1 MTDDEVQALIEKQ
14 KEEQQEKETEEET
27 TVEEEVDPE
36 LLEAQ
41 QNMAQY
47 ASAEPITTDGNVYN
61 IMLVGLDTTDKGW
74 IGNSDSMI
82 LISVNYRL
90 EQISMISLMRDT
102 HVMIPG
108 IGYRK
113 LNATY
118 PNGGGP
124 LLVKTVEENYKID
137 VDRYVTVD
145 FGSMIDI
152 IDEIGTIEI
161 TFTPKEA
168 ENANKSI
175 KQQCRILGLKSNK
188 YLIPGEGTYECNG
201 MQAVAYARIR
211 KVGNSDYQRTE
222 RQREVLLKLLDKVK
236 AMSFED
242 LDRLATRLLPL
253 LTHNVPE
260 SEFWGL
266 LAKAPTLMKYK
277 IISDRIPYD
286 GMYHGYNGDLVPD
299 WEPTVRKLKETIYLS
314 LIDHIDGAI
323 ERYENQ
329 IQFANPLLWE
339 IKQYYP
345 SEFKVG
351 VQSLNILKKMLGIE
365 LPVDEAA
372 FIALHFI
379 TAEYDTKMDVT
390 FDIPR
395 LIDDIIAIVES
406 EFSIK
411 INKESIHYERFI
423 THLKF
428 FAARVLQ
435 AKQMPDDDDFLF
447 RNMIRDQYKKSY
459 ACAQM
464 IRQHL
469 GECYKVAISE
479 EEVVYLT
486 VHIKRVT
493 MHVD

>member
-1 MTDDEVQALIEKQ
+1 MPDTGEILMKIIKIVNNNIVTSLDEQNREIIVMGRGLGFGRKPGMPIEDEKVEKVFRLNSAGENQ
-14 KEEQQEKETEEET
+14 K
-27 TVEEEVDPE
+27 
-36 LLEAQ
+36 
-41 QNMAQY
+41 
-47 ASAEPITTDGNVYN
+47 
-61 IMLVGLDTTDKGW
+61 LV
-74 IGNSDSMI
+74 
-82 LISVNYRL
+82 
-90 EQISMISLMRDT
+90 
-102 HVMIPG
+102 
-108 IGYRK
+108 
-113 LNATY
+113 
-118 PNGGGP
+118 
-124 LLVKTVEENYKID
+124 
-137 VDRYVTVD
+137 
-145 FGSMIDI
+145 DI
-152 IDEIGTIEI
+152 IQDIPLEHIKAADQIIEY
-161 TFTPKEA
+161 A
-168 ENANKSI
+168 KSI
-175 KQQCRILGLKSNK
+175 LG
-188 YLIPGEGTYECNG
+188 
-201 MQAVAYARIR
+201 
-211 KVGNSDYQRTE
+211 E
-222 RQREVLLKLLDKVK
+222 R
-236 AMSFED
+236 
-242 LDRLATRLLPL
+242 
-253 LTHNVPE
+253 
-260 SEFWGL
+260 
-266 LAKAPTLMKYK
+266 
-277 IISDRIPYD
+277 
-286 GMYHGYNGDLVPD
+286 
-299 WEPTVRKLKETIYLS
+299 LKETIYLS

-323 ERYENQ
+323 DRYKNQ
-329 IQFANPLLWE
+329 IQFTNPLLWE

-351 VQSLNILKKMLGIE
+351 VQSLSILRKMLGIE

-411 INKESIHYERFI
+411 IDKESIHYERFI

-464 IRQHL
+464 IRQRL
-469 GECYKVAISE
+469 GECYKVTISE

>member
-1 MTDDEVQALIEKQ
+1 MENACMHDTGEFLMKIIKIVNNNIVTSLDEQNREIIVMGRGLGFGRKPGMTIDDGKVEKVFRLNSAGENQ
-14 KEEQQEKETEEET
+14 K
-27 TVEEEVDPE
+27 
-36 LLEAQ
+36 
-41 QNMAQY
+41 
-47 ASAEPITTDGNVYN
+47 
-61 IMLVGLDTTDKGW
+61 LV
-74 IGNSDSMI
+74 
-82 LISVNYRL
+82 
-90 EQISMISLMRDT
+90 
-102 HVMIPG
+102 
-108 IGYRK
+108 
-113 LNATY
+113 
-118 PNGGGP
+118 
-124 LLVKTVEENYKID
+124 
-137 VDRYVTVD
+137 
-145 FGSMIDI
+145 DI
-152 IDEIGTIEI
+152 IQDIPLEHIKAADQIIEY
-161 TFTPKEA
+161 A
-168 ENANKSI
+168 KSM
-175 KQQCRILGLKSNK
+175 LG
-188 YLIPGEGTYECNG
+188 
-201 MQAVAYARIR
+201 
-211 KVGNSDYQRTE
+211 E
-222 RQREVLLKLLDKVK
+222 R
-236 AMSFED
+236 
-242 LDRLATRLLPL
+242 
-253 LTHNVPE
+253 
-260 SEFWGL
+260 
-266 LAKAPTLMKYK
+266 
-277 IISDRIPYD
+277 
-286 GMYHGYNGDLVPD
+286 
-299 WEPTVRKLKETIYLS
+299 LKETIYLS

-323 ERYENQ
+323 DRYKNQ
-329 IQFANPLLWE
+329 IQFTNPLLWE

-351 VQSLNILKKMLGIE
+351 VQSLSILRKMLGIE

-447 RNMIRDQYKKSY
+447 RNMIRDQYKESY
-459 ACAQM
+459 ACAQK

-469 GECYKVAISE
+469 GECYGVEISE

>member
-1 MTDDEVQALIEKQ
+1 M
-14 KEEQQEKETEEET
+14 
-27 TVEEEVDPE
+27 P
-36 LLEAQ
+36 
-41 QNMAQY
+41 
-47 ASAEPITTDGNVYN
+47 
-61 IMLVGLDTTDKGW
+61 DT
-74 IGNSDSMI
+74 
-82 LISVNYRL
+82 
-90 EQISMISLMRDT
+90 
-102 HVMIPG
+102 
-108 IGYRK
+108 
-113 LNATY
+113 
-118 PNGGGP
+118 
-124 LLVKTVEENYKID
+124 
-137 VDRYVTVD
+137 
-145 FGSMIDI
+145 
-152 IDEIGTIEI
+152 
-161 TFTPKEA
+161 
-168 ENANKSI
+168 
-175 KQQCRILGLKSNK
+175 
-188 YLIPGEGTYECNG
+188 GE
-201 MQAVAYARIR
+201 
-211 KVGNSDYQRTE
+211 
-222 RQREVLLKLLDKVK
+222 
-236 AMSFED
+236 
-242 LDRLATRLLPL
+242 
-253 LTHNVPE
+253 
-260 SEFWGL
+260 
-266 LAKAPTLMKYK
+266 TLMKIIK
-277 IISDRIPYD
+277 IVNNNIVTSLDEQNREIIVMGRGLGFGRKPGMPIEDEKVEKVFRLNSVGENQKLVDIIQDIPLEHIKAADQIIEYAKSML
-286 GMYHGYNGDLVPD
+286 G
-299 WEPTVRKLKETIYLS
+299 ERLKETIYLS

-323 ERYENQ
+323 DRYKNQ
-329 IQFANPLLWE
+329 IQFTNPLLWE

-351 VQSLNILKKMLGIE
+351 VQSLSILRKMLGIE

-411 INKESIHYERFI
+411 IDKESIHYERFI

-459 ACAQM
+459 ACAQI

-469 GECYKVAISE
+469 DECYKVTISE

>member
-1 MTDDEVQALIEKQ
+1 MPDTGEILMKIIKIVNNNIVTSLDEQNREIIVMGRGLGFGRKPGMPIEDEKVEKVFRLNSAGENQ
-14 KEEQQEKETEEET
+14 K
-27 TVEEEVDPE
+27 
-36 LLEAQ
+36 
-41 QNMAQY
+41 
-47 ASAEPITTDGNVYN
+47 
-61 IMLVGLDTTDKGW
+61 LV
-74 IGNSDSMI
+74 
-82 LISVNYRL
+82 
-90 EQISMISLMRDT
+90 
-102 HVMIPG
+102 
-108 IGYRK
+108 
-113 LNATY
+113 
-118 PNGGGP
+118 
-124 LLVKTVEENYKID
+124 
-137 VDRYVTVD
+137 
-145 FGSMIDI
+145 DI
-152 IDEIGTIEI
+152 IQDIPLEHIKVADQIIEY
-161 TFTPKEA
+161 A
-168 ENANKSI
+168 KSI
-175 KQQCRILGLKSNK
+175 LG
-188 YLIPGEGTYECNG
+188 
-201 MQAVAYARIR
+201 
-211 KVGNSDYQRTE
+211 E
-222 RQREVLLKLLDKVK
+222 R
-236 AMSFED
+236 
-242 LDRLATRLLPL
+242 
-253 LTHNVPE
+253 
-260 SEFWGL
+260 
-266 LAKAPTLMKYK
+266 
-277 IISDRIPYD
+277 
-286 GMYHGYNGDLVPD
+286 
-299 WEPTVRKLKETIYLS
+299 LKETIYLS

-323 ERYENQ
+323 DRYKNQ
-329 IQFANPLLWE
+329 IQFTNPLLWE

-351 VQSLNILKKMLGIE
+351 VQSLSILRKMLGIE

-411 INKESIHYERFI
+411 IDKESIHYERFI

-469 GECYKVAISE
+469 GEYYKVAISE

>member
-1 MTDDEVQALIEKQ
+1 MPDTGEILMKIIKIVNNNIVTSLDEQNREIIVMGRGLGFGRKPGMPIEDEKVEKVFRLNSAGENQ
-14 KEEQQEKETEEET
+14 K
-27 TVEEEVDPE
+27 
-36 LLEAQ
+36 
-41 QNMAQY
+41 
-47 ASAEPITTDGNVYN
+47 
-61 IMLVGLDTTDKGW
+61 LV
-74 IGNSDSMI
+74 
-82 LISVNYRL
+82 
-90 EQISMISLMRDT
+90 
-102 HVMIPG
+102 
-108 IGYRK
+108 
-113 LNATY
+113 
-118 PNGGGP
+118 
-124 LLVKTVEENYKID
+124 
-137 VDRYVTVD
+137 
-145 FGSMIDI
+145 DI
-152 IDEIGTIEI
+152 IQDIPLEHIKVADQIIEY
-161 TFTPKEA
+161 A
-168 ENANKSI
+168 KSM
-175 KQQCRILGLKSNK
+175 LG
-188 YLIPGEGTYECNG
+188 
-201 MQAVAYARIR
+201 
-211 KVGNSDYQRTE
+211 E
-222 RQREVLLKLLDKVK
+222 R
-236 AMSFED
+236 
-242 LDRLATRLLPL
+242 
-253 LTHNVPE
+253 
-260 SEFWGL
+260 
-266 LAKAPTLMKYK
+266 
-277 IISDRIPYD
+277 
-286 GMYHGYNGDLVPD
+286 
-299 WEPTVRKLKETIYLS
+299 LKETIYLS

-323 ERYENQ
+323 DRYKNQ
-329 IQFANPLLWE
+329 IQFTNPLLWE

-351 VQSLNILKKMLGIE
+351 VQSLSILRKMLGIE

-411 INKESIHYERFI
+411 IDKESIHYERFI

-469 GECYKVAISE
+469 GEYYKVAISE

>member
-1 MTDDEVQALIEKQ
+1 MKIIKIVNNNIVTSLDEQNREIIVMGRGLGFGRKPGMPIEDEKVEKVFRLNSVGENQ
-14 KEEQQEKETEEET
+14 K
-27 TVEEEVDPE
+27 
-36 LLEAQ
+36 
-41 QNMAQY
+41 
-47 ASAEPITTDGNVYN
+47 
-61 IMLVGLDTTDKGW
+61 LV
-74 IGNSDSMI
+74 
-82 LISVNYRL
+82 
-90 EQISMISLMRDT
+90 
-102 HVMIPG
+102 
-108 IGYRK
+108 
-113 LNATY
+113 
-118 PNGGGP
+118 
-124 LLVKTVEENYKID
+124 
-137 VDRYVTVD
+137 
-145 FGSMIDI
+145 DI
-152 IDEIGTIEI
+152 IQDIPLEHIKAADQIIEY
-161 TFTPKEA
+161 A
-168 ENANKSI
+168 KSM
-175 KQQCRILGLKSNK
+175 LGK
-188 YLIPGEGTYECNG
+188 
-201 MQAVAYARIR
+201 R
-211 KVGNSDYQRTE
+211 
-222 RQREVLLKLLDKVK
+222 
-236 AMSFED
+236 
-242 LDRLATRLLPL
+242 
-253 LTHNVPE
+253 
-260 SEFWGL
+260 
-266 LAKAPTLMKYK
+266 
-277 IISDRIPYD
+277 
-286 GMYHGYNGDLVPD
+286 
-299 WEPTVRKLKETIYLS
+299 LKETIYLS

-323 ERYENQ
+323 DRYKNQ
-329 IQFANPLLWE
+329 IQFTNPLLWE

-351 VQSLNILKKMLGIE
+351 VQSLSILRKMLRIE

-411 INKESIHYERFI
+411 IDKESIHYERFI

-459 ACAQM
+459 ACAQI

-469 GECYKVAISE
+469 DECYKVTISE

>member
-1 MTDDEVQALIEKQ
+1 M
-14 KEEQQEKETEEET
+14 
-27 TVEEEVDPE
+27 P
-36 LLEAQ
+36 
-41 QNMAQY
+41 
-47 ASAEPITTDGNVYN
+47 
-61 IMLVGLDTTDKGW
+61 DT
-74 IGNSDSMI
+74 
-82 LISVNYRL
+82 
-90 EQISMISLMRDT
+90 
-102 HVMIPG
+102 
-108 IGYRK
+108 
-113 LNATY
+113 
-118 PNGGGP
+118 
-124 LLVKTVEENYKID
+124 
-137 VDRYVTVD
+137 
-145 FGSMIDI
+145 
-152 IDEIGTIEI
+152 
-161 TFTPKEA
+161 
-168 ENANKSI
+168 
-175 KQQCRILGLKSNK
+175 
-188 YLIPGEGTYECNG
+188 GE
-201 MQAVAYARIR
+201 
-211 KVGNSDYQRTE
+211 
-222 RQREVLLKLLDKVK
+222 
-236 AMSFED
+236 
-242 LDRLATRLLPL
+242 
-253 LTHNVPE
+253 
-260 SEFWGL
+260 
-266 LAKAPTLMKYK
+266 TLMKIIK
-277 IISDRIPYD
+277 IVNNNIVTSLDEQNREIIVMGRGLGFGRKPGMPIEDEKVEKVFRLNSAGENQKLVDIIQDIPLEHIKAADQIIEYAKSML
-286 GMYHGYNGDLVPD
+286 G
-299 WEPTVRKLKETIYLS
+299 ERLKETIYLS

-323 ERYENQ
+323 DRYKNQ
-329 IQFANPLLWE
+329 IQFTNPLLWE

-351 VQSLNILKKMLGIE
+351 VQSLSILRKMLRIE

-411 INKESIHYERFI
+411 IDKESIHYERFI

-459 ACAQM
+459 ACAQI

-469 GECYKVAISE
+469 DECYKVTISE

>member
-1 MTDDEVQALIEKQ
+1 MPDTGEILMKIIKIVNNNIVTSLDEQNREIIVMGRGLGFGRKPGMTIEDEKVEKVFRLNSAGENQ
-14 KEEQQEKETEEET
+14 K
-27 TVEEEVDPE
+27 
-36 LLEAQ
+36 
-41 QNMAQY
+41 
-47 ASAEPITTDGNVYN
+47 
-61 IMLVGLDTTDKGW
+61 LV
-74 IGNSDSMI
+74 
-82 LISVNYRL
+82 
-90 EQISMISLMRDT
+90 
-102 HVMIPG
+102 
-108 IGYRK
+108 
-113 LNATY
+113 
-118 PNGGGP
+118 
-124 LLVKTVEENYKID
+124 
-137 VDRYVTVD
+137 
-145 FGSMIDI
+145 DI
-152 IDEIGTIEI
+152 IQDIPLEHIKAADQIIEY
-161 TFTPKEA
+161 A
-168 ENANKSI
+168 KSM
-175 KQQCRILGLKSNK
+175 LG
-188 YLIPGEGTYECNG
+188 E
-201 MQAVAYARIR
+201 
-211 KVGNSDYQRTE
+211 
-222 RQREVLLKLLDKVK
+222 
-236 AMSFED
+236 
-242 LDRLATRLLPL
+242 
-253 LTHNVPE
+253 
-260 SEFWGL
+260 
-266 LAKAPTLMKYK
+266 
-277 IISDRIPYD
+277 
-286 GMYHGYNGDLVPD
+286 
-299 WEPTVRKLKETIYLS
+299 KLKETIYLS

-323 ERYENQ
+323 DRYENQ
-329 IQFANPLLWE
+329 IQFTNPLLWE

-351 VQSLNILKKMLGIE
+351 VQSLSILKKMLGIE

-411 INKESIHYERFI
+411 IDKESIHYERFI

-459 ACAQM
+459 ACAQI

-469 GECYKVAISE
+469 DECYKVAISE

>member
-1 MTDDEVQALIEKQ
+1 MPDTGEILMKIIKIVNNNIVTSLDEQNREIIVMGRGLGFGRKPGMPIEDEKVEKVFRLNSAGENQ
-14 KEEQQEKETEEET
+14 K
-27 TVEEEVDPE
+27 
-36 LLEAQ
+36 
-41 QNMAQY
+41 
-47 ASAEPITTDGNVYN
+47 
-61 IMLVGLDTTDKGW
+61 LV
-74 IGNSDSMI
+74 
-82 LISVNYRL
+82 
-90 EQISMISLMRDT
+90 
-102 HVMIPG
+102 
-108 IGYRK
+108 
-113 LNATY
+113 
-118 PNGGGP
+118 
-124 LLVKTVEENYKID
+124 
-137 VDRYVTVD
+137 
-145 FGSMIDI
+145 DI
-152 IDEIGTIEI
+152 IQDIPLEHIKAADQIIEY
-161 TFTPKEA
+161 A
-168 ENANKSI
+168 KSM
-175 KQQCRILGLKSNK
+175 LG
-188 YLIPGEGTYECNG
+188 
-201 MQAVAYARIR
+201 
-211 KVGNSDYQRTE
+211 E
-222 RQREVLLKLLDKVK
+222 R
-236 AMSFED
+236 
-242 LDRLATRLLPL
+242 
-253 LTHNVPE
+253 
-260 SEFWGL
+260 
-266 LAKAPTLMKYK
+266 
-277 IISDRIPYD
+277 
-286 GMYHGYNGDLVPD
+286 
-299 WEPTVRKLKETIYLS
+299 LKETIYLS

-323 ERYENQ
+323 DRYKNQ
-329 IQFANPLLWE
+329 IQFTNPLLWE

-351 VQSLNILKKMLGIE
+351 VQSLSILRKMLRIE

-411 INKESIHYERFI
+411 IDKESIHYERFI

-464 IRQHL
+464 IRQRL
-469 GECYKVAISE
+469 GECYKVTISE

>member
-1 MTDDEVQALIEKQ
+1 M
-14 KEEQQEKETEEET
+14 
-27 TVEEEVDPE
+27 P
-36 LLEAQ
+36 
-41 QNMAQY
+41 
-47 ASAEPITTDGNVYN
+47 
-61 IMLVGLDTTDKGW
+61 DT
-74 IGNSDSMI
+74 
-82 LISVNYRL
+82 
-90 EQISMISLMRDT
+90 
-102 HVMIPG
+102 
-108 IGYRK
+108 
-113 LNATY
+113 
-118 PNGGGP
+118 
-124 LLVKTVEENYKID
+124 
-137 VDRYVTVD
+137 
-145 FGSMIDI
+145 
-152 IDEIGTIEI
+152 
-161 TFTPKEA
+161 
-168 ENANKSI
+168 
-175 KQQCRILGLKSNK
+175 
-188 YLIPGEGTYECNG
+188 GE
-201 MQAVAYARIR
+201 
-211 KVGNSDYQRTE
+211 
-222 RQREVLLKLLDKVK
+222 
-236 AMSFED
+236 
-242 LDRLATRLLPL
+242 
-253 LTHNVPE
+253 
-260 SEFWGL
+260 
-266 LAKAPTLMKYK
+266 TLMKIIK
-277 IISDRIPYD
+277 IVNNNIVTSLDEQNREIIVMGRGLGFGRKPGMPIEDEKVEKVFRLNSAGENQKLVDIIQDIPLEHIKAADQIIEYAKSIL
-286 GMYHGYNGDLVPD
+286 G
-299 WEPTVRKLKETIYLS
+299 ERLKETIYLS

-323 ERYENQ
+323 DRYKNQ
-329 IQFANPLLWE
+329 IQFTNPLLWE

-351 VQSLNILKKMLGIE
+351 VQSLSILRKMLRIE

-411 INKESIHYERFI
+411 IDKESIHYERFI

-459 ACAQM
+459 ACAQI

-469 GECYKVAISE
+469 DECYKVTISE

>member
-1 MTDDEVQALIEKQ
+1 MPDTGEILMKIIKIVNNNIVTSLDEQNREIIVMGRGLGFGRKPGMTIEDEKVEKVFRLNSAGENQ
-14 KEEQQEKETEEET
+14 K
-27 TVEEEVDPE
+27 
-36 LLEAQ
+36 
-41 QNMAQY
+41 
-47 ASAEPITTDGNVYN
+47 
-61 IMLVGLDTTDKGW
+61 LV
-74 IGNSDSMI
+74 
-82 LISVNYRL
+82 
-90 EQISMISLMRDT
+90 
-102 HVMIPG
+102 
-108 IGYRK
+108 
-113 LNATY
+113 
-118 PNGGGP
+118 
-124 LLVKTVEENYKID
+124 
-137 VDRYVTVD
+137 
-145 FGSMIDI
+145 DI
-152 IDEIGTIEI
+152 IQDIPLEHIKAADQIIEY
-161 TFTPKEA
+161 A
-168 ENANKSI
+168 KSM
-175 KQQCRILGLKSNK
+175 LG
-188 YLIPGEGTYECNG
+188 
-201 MQAVAYARIR
+201 
-211 KVGNSDYQRTE
+211 E
-222 RQREVLLKLLDKVK
+222 R
-236 AMSFED
+236 
-242 LDRLATRLLPL
+242 
-253 LTHNVPE
+253 
-260 SEFWGL
+260 
-266 LAKAPTLMKYK
+266 
-277 IISDRIPYD
+277 
-286 GMYHGYNGDLVPD
+286 
-299 WEPTVRKLKETIYLS
+299 LKETIYLS

-323 ERYENQ
+323 DRYENQ
-329 IQFANPLLWE
+329 IQFTNPLLWE

-351 VQSLNILKKMLGIE
+351 VQSLSILRKMLGIE

-411 INKESIHYERFI
+411 IDKESIHYERFI

-469 GECYKVAISE
+469 GECYGVEISE

>member
-1 MTDDEVQALIEKQ
+1 MKNACMPDTGEILMKIIKIVNNNIVTSLDEQNREIIVMGRGLGFGRKPGMPIEDEKVEKVFRLNSAGESQ
-14 KEEQQEKETEEET
+14 K
-27 TVEEEVDPE
+27 
-36 LLEAQ
+36 
-41 QNMAQY
+41 
-47 ASAEPITTDGNVYN
+47 
-61 IMLVGLDTTDKGW
+61 LV
-74 IGNSDSMI
+74 
-82 LISVNYRL
+82 
-90 EQISMISLMRDT
+90 
-102 HVMIPG
+102 
-108 IGYRK
+108 
-113 LNATY
+113 
-118 PNGGGP
+118 
-124 LLVKTVEENYKID
+124 
-137 VDRYVTVD
+137 
-145 FGSMIDI
+145 DI
-152 IDEIGTIEI
+152 IQDIPLEHIKAADQIIEY
-161 TFTPKEA
+161 A
-168 ENANKSI
+168 KSM
-175 KQQCRILGLKSNK
+175 LG
-188 YLIPGEGTYECNG
+188 
-201 MQAVAYARIR
+201 
-211 KVGNSDYQRTE
+211 E
-222 RQREVLLKLLDKVK
+222 R
-236 AMSFED
+236 
-242 LDRLATRLLPL
+242 
-253 LTHNVPE
+253 
-260 SEFWGL
+260 
-266 LAKAPTLMKYK
+266 
-277 IISDRIPYD
+277 
-286 GMYHGYNGDLVPD
+286 
-299 WEPTVRKLKETIYLS
+299 LKETIYLS
-314 LIDHIDGAI
+314 LIDHIDGVI
-323 ERYENQ
+323 DRYKNQ
-329 IQFANPLLWE
+329 IQFTNPLLWE

-351 VQSLNILKKMLGIE
+351 VQSLSILRKMLGIE

-459 ACAQM
+459 ACAQI

-469 GECYKVAISE
+469 GECYKVTISE

>member
-1 MTDDEVQALIEKQ
+1 MKIIKIVNNNIVTSLDEQNREIIVMGRGLGFGRKPGMTIDDGKVEKVFRLNSAGENQ
-14 KEEQQEKETEEET
+14 K
-27 TVEEEVDPE
+27 
-36 LLEAQ
+36 
-41 QNMAQY
+41 
-47 ASAEPITTDGNVYN
+47 
-61 IMLVGLDTTDKGW
+61 LV
-74 IGNSDSMI
+74 
-82 LISVNYRL
+82 
-90 EQISMISLMRDT
+90 
-102 HVMIPG
+102 
-108 IGYRK
+108 
-113 LNATY
+113 
-118 PNGGGP
+118 
-124 LLVKTVEENYKID
+124 
-137 VDRYVTVD
+137 
-145 FGSMIDI
+145 DI
-152 IDEIGTIEI
+152 IQDIPLEHIKAADQIIEY
-161 TFTPKEA
+161 A
-168 ENANKSI
+168 KSM
-175 KQQCRILGLKSNK
+175 LG
-188 YLIPGEGTYECNG
+188 E
-201 MQAVAYARIR
+201 
-211 KVGNSDYQRTE
+211 
-222 RQREVLLKLLDKVK
+222 
-236 AMSFED
+236 
-242 LDRLATRLLPL
+242 
-253 LTHNVPE
+253 
-260 SEFWGL
+260 
-266 LAKAPTLMKYK
+266 
-277 IISDRIPYD
+277 
-286 GMYHGYNGDLVPD
+286 
-299 WEPTVRKLKETIYLS
+299 KLKETIYLS

-351 VQSLNILKKMLGIE
+351 VQSLSILRKMLGIE

-447 RNMIRDQYKKSY
+447 RNMIRDQYKERY
-459 ACAQM
+459 ACAQK

-469 GECYKVAISE
+469 GECYGVEISE

>member
-1 MTDDEVQALIEKQ
+1 MENACMHDTGEFLMKIIKIVNNNIVTSLDEQNREIIVMGRGLGFGRKPGMTIDDGKVEKVFRLNSAGENQ
-14 KEEQQEKETEEET
+14 K
-27 TVEEEVDPE
+27 
-36 LLEAQ
+36 
-41 QNMAQY
+41 
-47 ASAEPITTDGNVYN
+47 
-61 IMLVGLDTTDKGW
+61 LV
-74 IGNSDSMI
+74 
-82 LISVNYRL
+82 
-90 EQISMISLMRDT
+90 
-102 HVMIPG
+102 
-108 IGYRK
+108 
-113 LNATY
+113 
-118 PNGGGP
+118 
-124 LLVKTVEENYKID
+124 
-137 VDRYVTVD
+137 
-145 FGSMIDI
+145 DI
-152 IDEIGTIEI
+152 IQDIPLEHIKAADQIIEY
-161 TFTPKEA
+161 A
-168 ENANKSI
+168 KSM
-175 KQQCRILGLKSNK
+175 LG
-188 YLIPGEGTYECNG
+188 E
-201 MQAVAYARIR
+201 
-211 KVGNSDYQRTE
+211 
-222 RQREVLLKLLDKVK
+222 
-236 AMSFED
+236 
-242 LDRLATRLLPL
+242 
-253 LTHNVPE
+253 
-260 SEFWGL
+260 
-266 LAKAPTLMKYK
+266 
-277 IISDRIPYD
+277 
-286 GMYHGYNGDLVPD
+286 
-299 WEPTVRKLKETIYLS
+299 KLKETIYLS

-459 ACAQM
+459 ACAQI

-469 GECYKVAISE
+469 DECYKVTISE

>member
-1 MTDDEVQALIEKQ
+1 MPDTGEILMKIIKIVNNNIVTSLDEQNREIIVMGRGLGFGRKPGMPIEDEKVEKVFRLNSAGENQ
-14 KEEQQEKETEEET
+14 K
-27 TVEEEVDPE
+27 
-36 LLEAQ
+36 
-41 QNMAQY
+41 
-47 ASAEPITTDGNVYN
+47 
-61 IMLVGLDTTDKGW
+61 LV
-74 IGNSDSMI
+74 
-82 LISVNYRL
+82 
-90 EQISMISLMRDT
+90 
-102 HVMIPG
+102 
-108 IGYRK
+108 
-113 LNATY
+113 
-118 PNGGGP
+118 
-124 LLVKTVEENYKID
+124 
-137 VDRYVTVD
+137 
-145 FGSMIDI
+145 DI
-152 IDEIGTIEI
+152 IQDIPLEHIKAADQIIEY
-161 TFTPKEA
+161 A
-168 ENANKSI
+168 KSM
-175 KQQCRILGLKSNK
+175 LG
-188 YLIPGEGTYECNG
+188 
-201 MQAVAYARIR
+201 
-211 KVGNSDYQRTE
+211 E
-222 RQREVLLKLLDKVK
+222 R
-236 AMSFED
+236 
-242 LDRLATRLLPL
+242 
-253 LTHNVPE
+253 
-260 SEFWGL
+260 
-266 LAKAPTLMKYK
+266 
-277 IISDRIPYD
+277 
-286 GMYHGYNGDLVPD
+286 
-299 WEPTVRKLKETIYLS
+299 LKETIYLS

-323 ERYENQ
+323 DRYKNQ
-329 IQFANPLLWE
+329 IQFTNPLLWE

-351 VQSLNILKKMLGIE
+351 VQSLSILRKMLGIE

-411 INKESIHYERFI
+411 IDKESIHYERFI

-459 ACAQM
+459 ACAQI

-469 GECYKVAISE
+469 DECYKVTISE

>member
-1 MTDDEVQALIEKQ
+1 MPIEDEKVEKVFRLNSVGENQ
-14 KEEQQEKETEEET
+14 K
-27 TVEEEVDPE
+27 
-36 LLEAQ
+36 
-41 QNMAQY
+41 
-47 ASAEPITTDGNVYN
+47 
-61 IMLVGLDTTDKGW
+61 LV
-74 IGNSDSMI
+74 
-82 LISVNYRL
+82 
-90 EQISMISLMRDT
+90 
-102 HVMIPG
+102 
-108 IGYRK
+108 
-113 LNATY
+113 
-118 PNGGGP
+118 
-124 LLVKTVEENYKID
+124 
-137 VDRYVTVD
+137 
-145 FGSMIDI
+145 DI
-152 IDEIGTIEI
+152 IQDIPLEHIKAADQIIEY
-161 TFTPKEA
+161 A
-168 ENANKSI
+168 KSM
-175 KQQCRILGLKSNK
+175 LG
-188 YLIPGEGTYECNG
+188 
-201 MQAVAYARIR
+201 
-211 KVGNSDYQRTE
+211 E
-222 RQREVLLKLLDKVK
+222 R
-236 AMSFED
+236 
-242 LDRLATRLLPL
+242 
-253 LTHNVPE
+253 
-260 SEFWGL
+260 
-266 LAKAPTLMKYK
+266 
-277 IISDRIPYD
+277 
-286 GMYHGYNGDLVPD
+286 
-299 WEPTVRKLKETIYLS
+299 LKETIYLS

-323 ERYENQ
+323 DRYKNQ
-329 IQFANPLLWE
+329 IQFTNPLLWE

-351 VQSLNILKKMLGIE
+351 VQSLSILRKMLRIE

-411 INKESIHYERFI
+411 IDKESIHYERFI

-464 IRQHL
+464 IRQRL
-469 GECYKVAISE
+469 GECYKGAISE